1 VLYTLIALKQVHPHQ
16 LKLNQ
21 PLTAEIYGEV
31 QVLVVAL
38 MEFLNQ
44 PCANLT

>member
-1 VLYTLIALKQVHPHQ
+1 M
-16 LKLNQ
+16 LNQ
-21 PLTAEIYGEV
+21 LLTAEIYGEE

-44 PCANLT
+44 PWVNLT

>member
-1 VLYTLIALKQVHPHQ
+1 VLYTSIAPILVHPHQ

-21 PLTAEIYGEV
+21 PLTAEIYGEE
-31 QVLVVAL
+31 QELVVAL

-44 PCANLT
+44 P